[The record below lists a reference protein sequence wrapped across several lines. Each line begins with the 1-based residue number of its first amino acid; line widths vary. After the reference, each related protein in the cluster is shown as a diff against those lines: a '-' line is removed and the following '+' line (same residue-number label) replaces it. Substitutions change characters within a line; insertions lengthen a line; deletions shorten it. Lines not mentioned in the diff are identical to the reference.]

1 MSKRL
6 HDDDS
11 SNSSKKQ
18 KQENDSI
25 DPLVPPFL
33 PVVQLISS
41 SCEEDNEGWWWNR
54 NIKGTFETGP
64 KKATFSVEFDEVCTD
79 CGGAEA
85 AISSELF
92 GLYSMYCNGLRSEGE
107 DGWGGE
113 EGHYLSSCITKPGL
127 YFSDANI
134 LAFLKEAGLENFQS
148 PNCIEGKSIHENR
161 KWVYGD
167 IMSTAIQMFIDK
179 ETDGKPIQTQNQ
191 NFMPSDIYVW
201 LGVQDS
207 DAVAW
212 QKEYQ
217 RNKAIETLQKYFL
230 PVVLHQLYKPD
241 GIRMRK
247 VSETTLVG
255 K

>member
-6 HDDDS
+6 HDDDR

-18 KQENDSI
+18 KQENNSI
-25 DPLVPPFL
+25 DPPVPPSL

-41 SCEEDNEGWWWNR
+41 SCEEEDQMWWYR

-64 KKATFSVEFDEVCTD
+64 KKATFSVEFDEVNTD
-79 CGGAEA
+79 CGGAQA

-92 GLYSMYCNGLRSEGE
+92 GLYSMYSNGLQSEGE

-113 EGHYLSSCITKPGL
+113 EGHYLGSCITKPGL

-134 LAFLKEAGLENFQS
+134 LAFLKEAGLENVQS
-148 PNCIEGKSIHENR
+148 PKCIEGGSIHERR

-167 IMSTAIQMFIDK
+167 IMSTAIQMLIDK

-191 NFMPSDIYVW
+191 NFMPGDIYVW

-207 DAVAW
+207 DAVACR
-212 QKEYQ
+212 KEYQ